1 MTNLNSYIT
10 QMTTKLYI
18 SHGSVEKTNID
29 KSVNFIKSN
38 LKNYFGQQI
47 SEIIEFGS
55 YTRGT
60 IIPRKYDLAS
70 DVDIMVV
77 FNTGLYTQK
86 QPIAYRNAL
95 QSFANTKYP
104 NSISKKDLPSVMLE
118 LTKLKFDLVPAVIY
132 SNFLGSSIYIPKSN
146 SDWQVTD
153 PNGFNQELT
162 EANTKYG
169 SIVKPII
176 RLLKYWNHKN
186 NYPYDSY
193 KLEQVISKMN
203 FSGDTIERG
212 FYYAVD
218 NLPTTWETEYTKQ
231 KVKTLRNNK
240 NWILEYLK
248 RDDIVNAKKSFHRI
262 VP

>member
-1 MTNLNSYIT
+1 
-10 QMTTKLYI
+10 MTTKLFI

-38 LKNYFGQQI
+38 LNNYFGQQI
-47 SEIIEFGS
+47 SEIIVFGS

-60 IIPRKYDLAS
+60 IIPRYYDLES

-77 FNTGLYTQK
+77 FNTSLYSQK
-86 QPIAYRNAL
+86 QPLTYRNAL
-95 QSFANTKYP
+95 HGFVNTKYP

-118 LTKLKFDLVPAVIY
+118 LTKLKFDLVPAVVY
-132 SNFLGSSIYIPKSN
+132 RNFLGSTIYIPKTN
-146 SDWQVTD
+146 NDWQTTD
-153 PNGFNQELT
+153 PNGFNEQLT
-162 EANTKYG
+162 ASNTKYG

-193 KLEQVISKMN
+193 RLEQIISEIN
-203 FSGDTIERG
+203 FYGENIESG
-212 FYYAVD
+212 FYYAID
-218 NLPTTWETEYTKQ
+218 KLPTTWETEATKQ

-248 RDDIVNAKKSFHRI
+248 RDDVTNAKKSFHRI
-262 VP
+262 IP